1 MSKNRKPLSEQ
12 TGNLTTAY
20 KEQRKL
26 EEALATG
33 DKSELNIP
41 PDWLIDE
48 SAVNEWC
55 RVVNEFQKIGML
67 CNLDIDSLG
76 GFCNAFALYKKATME
91 LGENGLIDENGENPY
106 IKLQL
111 KYAQEMR
118 AFAAL
123 CGLTIDSRLKFAAQ
137 KAQDINTEIE
147 DTFGD
152 I

>member
-20 KEQRKL
+20 KEQRKF

-33 DKSELNIP
+33 DKSDLNTP
-41 PDWLIDE
+41 PDWLIDKN
-48 SAVNEWC
+48 AVNEW
-55 RVVNEFQKIGML
+55 RKVVNEHQKNSML
-67 CNLDIDSLG
+67 CNLDIYNLG
-76 GFCNAFALYKKATME
+76 GFCNAFALYIKATME
-91 LGENGLIDENGENPY
+91 LGKNELIDENDENPY
-106 IKLQL
+106 IKVQL
-111 KYAQEMR
+111 KYAREMR